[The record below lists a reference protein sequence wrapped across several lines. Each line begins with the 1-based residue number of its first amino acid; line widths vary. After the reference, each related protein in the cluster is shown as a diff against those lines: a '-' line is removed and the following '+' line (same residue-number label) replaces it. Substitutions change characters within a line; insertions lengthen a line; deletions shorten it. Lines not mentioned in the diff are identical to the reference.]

1 MSHRIFFIILSTLTL
16 SACTTI
22 RPIDSSIAPAQSQR
36 FSHEDF
42 DRVLHR
48 FVNDNGRVDYTGL
61 KADSEQFER
70 YYQQVALYSPDNS
83 SSSFKHESDRLAYW
97 INAYNAAVIKTVLS
111 YYPISSI
118 EQVKPPLALFFLP
131 DKTGFFV
138 FQKPSFGRSTTS
150 LYYLE
155 NSVIR
160 KRFAEPRVHFAL
172 NCASRGCPKLPRYA
186 FNGDQLQQQL
196 DFEARKF
203 FSESR
208 NFKIDHETQTVYLS
222 SILDWYHDDFVDWH
236 QAQYPEQ
243 EASLLKYV
251 ALYVKP
257 EQASFLRG
265 KGAAYGIE
273 FLPYDWGLNDQKAL
287 PK

>member
-1 MSHRIFFIILSTLTL
+1 MNHRILFIIVLVIGL
-16 SACTTI
+16 SACTAI
-22 RPIDSSIAPAQSQR
+22 PPIGSTIAPVQPQR
-36 FSHEDF
+36 FSHIDF
-42 DRVLHR
+42 DQVLHR
-48 FVNDNGRVDYTGL
+48 FVNDDGRVDYTGL
-61 KADSEQFER
+61 KADTEQFER

-83 SSSFKHESDRLAYW
+83 PSSFNHQSDRLAYW
-97 INAYNAAVIKTVLS
+97 INAYNAAVIKTVLN
-111 YYPISSI
+111 YYPIGSI

-172 NCASRGCPKLPRYA
+172 NCASRGCPRLPRYA
-186 FNGDQLQQQL
+186 FNGDRLQQQL

-203 FSESR
+203 FAEAR
-208 NFKIDHETQTVYLS
+208 NFKIDHGTETIYLS
-222 SILDWYHDDFVDWH
+222 SILDWYRDDFVDWY
-236 QAQYPEQ
+236 QSQYPEQ

-251 ALYVKP
+251 ALYTPP
-257 EQASFLRG
+257 EQASFLRE
-265 KGAAYGIE
+265 KGAAYRIE
-273 FLPYDWGLNDQKAL
+273 FALYDWGLNDQKTASR
-287 PK
+287 